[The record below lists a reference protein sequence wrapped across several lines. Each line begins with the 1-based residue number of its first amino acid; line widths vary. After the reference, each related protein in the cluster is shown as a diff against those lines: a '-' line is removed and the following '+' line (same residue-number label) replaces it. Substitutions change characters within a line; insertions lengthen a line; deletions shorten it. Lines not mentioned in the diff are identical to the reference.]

1 MKYKILLI
9 TGNHPRHTYFA
20 NYIHNKYGLD
30 SIIIENKGELKIN
43 KPKKIS
49 DHDKKNFKK
58 YFDERMK
65 KENDYFGEYKFPKI
79 EKNIKINSR
88 KFTIKKVINFV
99 KSLDVNFVIVFGSSI
114 IPKIILKNLP
124 KKIFNLHLGIVQKYR
139 GSAPLFWPFIFYEP
153 NYVGGSIHKVIKKV
167 DAGNIVHQYQTKL
180 KPNDKIHDV
189 ACKCVIDGAKSFVK
203 LIKFNEVEKLKEY
216 KQKSLGKN
224 FKNSDFKPELL
235 RIIYDLQKNE
245 LPKQFINGDF
255 YSKKPKLFKQF

>member
-20 NYIHNKYGLD
+20 NYIYNKYGLD

-43 KPKKIS
+43 KPKKIN
-49 DHDKKNFKK
+49 DHDKKNFER
-58 YFDERMK
+58 YFNERIK
-65 KENDYFGEYKFPKI
+65 KENDYFGEYKPLKI
-79 EKNIKINSR
+79 EKKIKINSR
-88 KFTIKKVINFV
+88 KFITKKAINFV

-153 NYVGGSIHKVIKKV
+153 NYVGGSIHKVIKEV
-167 DAGNIVHQYQTKL
+167 DAGNIVHQYQTTL
-180 KPNDKIHDV
+180 KPNDRIHDV

-245 LPKQFINGDF
+245 LPKQFINRDF